1 MRFFGSSKKDA
12 KKNERSDSTE
22 SRVDAVSSKSSQLR
36 IPGNAANVQQQQQQ
50 RLSSTSLR
58 KNDVGVQPIT
68 FEEATNT
75 KTVRVKGGG
84 GGGVAMTTSVS
95 AKQQQT
101 TRGGGGKAAPPSILH
116 KKQQQEQQHQ
126 QQQQQYYSGQ
136 PAASAPTSNPIQLM
150 KNGGTNNPRVRFMSS
165 GESVASSIDASQVH
179 LMAGGPGS
187 VASSSAMSSVPGE
200 NVFDRVLHAVMAEEN
215 QRLNAMG
222 MVATDPYHH
231 ERKLACGDD
240 APISLTDTMA
250 QVTGFDLYDD
260 NKNKHTGR
268 GGTKSAAAYAADM
281 KPRGRGKQVS
291 SNRKTGSSSSST
303 KRQIR
308 VDDLAE
314 F

>member
-22 SRVDAVSSKSSQLR
+22 SRIDAVSSKSSQLR
-36 IPGNAANVQQQQQQ
+36 LPGNAANVQKQQQQ

-58 KNDVGVQPIT
+58 KQDVGVQPIT
-68 FEEATNT
+68 LEEAANT
-75 KTVRVKGGG
+75 KTSRVKGGG
-84 GGGVAMTTSVS
+84 GGGGGGGVAMMASAS

-101 TRGGGGKAAPPSILH
+101 TRGGGKAAPPSILH
-116 KKQQQEQQHQ
+116 KKQQQEQQ
-126 QQQQQYYSGQ
+126 QQQQQYYSGL
-136 PAASAPTSNPIQLM
+136 PPSPAPTSNPIQLM
-150 KNGGTNNPRVRFMSS
+150 NNGGANNPRVRFMSS

-222 MVATDPYHH
+222 ALVATDPYS
-231 ERKLACGDD
+231 AG
-240 APISLTDTMA
+240 AVA
-250 QVTGFDLYDD
+250 GFD
-260 NKNKHTGR
+260 NKNYNNKHTGK

-281 KPRGRGKQVS
+281 KPSARGKQVS
-291 SNRKTGSSSSST
+291 SNKKKGSSSN

-308 VDDLAE
+308 VEDLAE

>member
-22 SRVDAVSSKSSQLR
+22 SRIDAVSSKSSQLR
-36 IPGNAANVQQQQQQ
+36 LPGNAANVQKQQQQ

-58 KNDVGVQPIT
+58 KQDVGVQPIT
-68 FEEATNT
+68 LEEAANT
-75 KTVRVKGGG
+75 KTSRVKGGG
-84 GGGVAMTTSVS
+84 VAMMASAS

-101 TRGGGGKAAPPSILH
+101 TRGGGKAAPPSILH
-116 KKQQQEQQHQ
+116 KKQQQEQQ

-136 PAASAPTSNPIQLM
+136 PPAPAPTSNPIQLM
-150 KNGGTNNPRVRFMSS
+150 NNGGANNPRVRFMSS

-222 MVATDPYHH
+222 MVATDPYS
-231 ERKLACGDD
+231 AG
-240 APISLTDTMA
+240 AVA
-250 QVTGFDLYDD
+250 GFD
-260 NKNKHTGR
+260 NKNNNNKHTGK

-281 KPRGRGKQVS
+281 KPSARGKQVS
-291 SNRKTGSSSSST
+291 SNKKKGSSSN

-308 VDDLAE
+308 VEDLAE

>member
-22 SRVDAVSSKSSQLR
+22 SRIDAVSSKSSQLR
-36 IPGNAANVQQQQQQ
+36 LPGNAANVQKQQQQ

-58 KNDVGVQPIT
+58 KQDVGVQPIT
-68 FEEATNT
+68 LKEAANT
-75 KTVRVKGGG
+75 KTSRVKGGG
-84 GGGVAMTTSVS
+84 GGVAMMASAS

-101 TRGGGGKAAPPSILH
+101 TRGGGKAAPPSILH
-116 KKQQQEQQHQ
+116 KKQQQEQQ

-136 PAASAPTSNPIQLM
+136 PPAPAPTSNPIQLM
-150 KNGGTNNPRVRFMSS
+150 NNGGANNPRVRFMSS

-231 ERKLACGDD
+231 ERKLSYGDD
-240 APISLTDTMA
+240 APIN
-250 QVTGFDLYDD
+250 GFDLDD
-260 NKNKHTGR
+260 NKNNNKHTGK
-268 GGTKSAAAYAADM
+268 GGTKSAAAYAAEM
-281 KPRGRGKQVS
+281 KPRARGKQVS
-291 SNRKTGSSSSST
+291 SNRKKGSSSSSN